1 MEQQSEIRK
10 VDSQGRIVLP
20 LDWRES
26 DLKSNK
32 EVIVIKCKGYLKIL
46 PKKKENMSDFFDS
59 VEFED
64 DILENIEDWTEIEK
78 KILSNNRKR
87 E

>member
-1 MEQQSEIRK
+1 MEEQSEIRK

-26 DLKSNK
+26 DLKSSK
-32 EVIVIKCKGYLKIL
+32 EVIVIKYKGYLKIL
-46 PKKKENMSDFFDS
+46 PKKKKNMSDFFDS

-64 DILENIEDWTEIEK
+64 DILENLDDWTGIEK
-78 KILSNNRKR
+78 KIILNNQKKN
-87 E
+87 